1 MYLPIIRDF
10 TSTATYA
17 KITRKQFNNQPLHNG
32 NPSIS
37 IYMYILYCFVIFLK
51 LSKELVDDDLNEP
64 FGKPMAVTHFQL
76 QTVLG

>member
-17 KITRKQFNNQPLHNG
+17 KITRKQFNNHDFIMGTLQYLYIHVHN
-32 NPSIS
+32 
-37 IYMYILYCFVIFLK
+37 CFVIFLK